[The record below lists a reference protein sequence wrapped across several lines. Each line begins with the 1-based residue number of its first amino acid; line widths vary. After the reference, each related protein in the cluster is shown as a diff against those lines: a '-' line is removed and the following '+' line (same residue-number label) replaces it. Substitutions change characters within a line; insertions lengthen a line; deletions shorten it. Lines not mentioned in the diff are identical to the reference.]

1 MDSKKYLSDSARTV
15 SEGYRSISE
24 RVAPSVRP
32 KEDFHEDVANLKY
45 KIDLLHAAIGMQT
58 EAAEFSDMLKK
69 HIFYGKPLDKVN
81 LKEELGDQ
89 LWYIAMALRALDT
102 TFEAV
107 MERNIEKLKAR
118 YPDKF
123 TEELAENRDLDKE
136 REILENE

>member
-1 MDSKKYLSDSARTV
+1 MDSKKYLNDSARTA
-15 SEGYRSISE
+15 SSDYIKIGE
-24 RVAPSVRP
+24 RVLGVPGNVEVVE
-32 KEDFHEDVANLKY
+32 KQMV
-45 KIDLLHAAIGMQT
+45 DLLHASIGMQT

-69 HIFYGKPLDKVN
+69 HFFYGKPLDKVN
-81 LKEELGDQ
+81 LREELGDQ

-107 MERNIEKLKAR
+107 MERNIAKLKAR

-123 TEELAENRDLDKE
+123 TEELAENRDLTKE

>member
-1 MDSKKYLSDSARTV
+1 MDSNKYLSDSSRTA
-15 SEGYRSISE
+15 SSDYIRIGE
-24 RVAPSVRP
+24 RVLGDIDKVNVVD
-32 KEDFHEDVANLKY
+32 KKMV
-45 KIDLLHAAIGMQT
+45 DLLHASIGMQT

-69 HIFYGKPLDKVN
+69 HFFYGKPLDKVN
-81 LKEELGDQ
+81 LREELGDQ

-102 TFEAV
+102 TFESV

-123 TEELAENRDLDKE
+123 TEELAENRDLTKE